1 MRSVYNN
8 IKALFSIRPGR
19 YTTSQNGSAVDTFG
33 YNSAMLALEV
43 GTVSGTTPTL
53 DVKVQDSA
61 DGSIGWA
68 DVSGLTLTQV
78 TASNNSQALA
88 IEGLNSSANGVARKR
103 YLRVVGTIAGTTPSF
118 DFNAEVLLGRA
129 FRGSVN

>member
-1 MRSVYNN
+1 MRSVFNN
-8 IKALFSIRPGR
+8 IKALFSIRPGT
-19 YTTSQNGSAVDTFG
+19 YTSTATGSAVDTFG

-61 DGSIGWA
+61 DGSTGWA

-78 TASNNSQALA
+78 TASNNSQVLA
-88 IEGLNSSANGVARKR
+88 IEGLNSAANGVSRRR
-103 YLRVVGTIAGTTPSF
+103 YLRVVGTIAGT
-118 DFNAEVLLGRA
+118 NR
-129 FRGSVN
+129 